1 MFMSTNIGRVFAA
14 IAFAAATAAVVV
26 ARADVKSQKDP
37 KFDFNSLSSFGWHPQ
52 PGEVKILVSRD
63 SQSRAEPV
71 KRTYEP
77 SLMKAV
83 ETELTKR
90 GYSASAPGLAPDFQ
104 LIYYV
109 FIATG
114 SMSQQMGQFLP
125 TNATYGLPLFMPQT
139 TALEIYPQG
148 SIVLDAY
155 APAGG
160 SIVWRG
166 IVQAK
171 VEETIT
177 EAERIK
183 RIQGF
188 IKQLVSKFPEKKK
201 K

>member
-1 MFMSTNIGRVFAA
+1 MISNIRNILTAVA
-14 IAFAAATAAVVV
+14 IACAATVVV
-26 ARADVKSQKDP
+26 LARADVKTQKDP
-37 KFDFNSLSSFGWHPQ
+37 KFDFTRISTFGWHPQ
-52 PGEVKILVSRD
+52 PGEVKILVTKD
-63 SQSRAEPV
+63 SQSKAEPV

-77 SLMKAV
+77 HLMKAV

-90 GYSASAPGLAPDFQ
+90 GYAAGPPGLAPDFQ
-104 LIYYV
+104 LLYYV

-148 SIVLDAY
+148 TIVLDAY
-155 APAGG
+155 SPAGG
-160 SIVWRG
+160 TSIIWRG
-166 IVQAK
+166 MVQAK
-171 VEETIT
+171 VEEPIT
-177 EAERIK
+177 EEQRIK

-188 IKQLVSKFPEKKK
+188 IKQLVAKFPEKKK

>member
-1 MFMSTNIGRVFAA
+1 MNNSVVRFLFAAA
-14 IAFAAATAAVVV
+14 IAVAATSVAL

-37 KFDFNSLSSFGWHPQ
+37 KFDFTKLTTFAWHPQ

-63 SQSRAEPV
+63 SQSKAEPV

-83 ETELTKR
+83 EAEMAKR
-90 GYSASAPGLAPDFQ
+90 GYAPSAPGLAPDFQ
-104 LIYYV
+104 LMYYV

-125 TNATYGLPLFMPQT
+125 TNATYGLPLFLPQT
-139 TALEIYPQG
+139 TALEIYPAG
-148 SIVLDAY
+148 SIVLDAFS
-155 APAGG
+155 PANSGP
-160 SIVWRG
+160 IIWRG
-166 IVQAK
+166 IVSAK
-171 VEETIT
+171 VEATIT
-177 EAERIK
+177 EEQRIK

-188 IKQLVSKFPEKKK
+188 IKDLVSKFPEKKK

>member
-1 MFMSTNIGRVFAA
+1 MKNHVATLLVAGAITVAAMS
-14 IAFAAATAAVVV
+14 VVV

-37 KFDFNSLSSFGWHPQ
+37 KFDFTKLSTFAWHPQ

-63 SQSRAEPV
+63 SQAKAEPV

-83 ETELTKR
+83 ETELGKR
-90 GYSASAPGLAPDFQ
+90 GYTASAPGLAPDFQ

-125 TNATYGLPLFMPQT
+125 TNATYGLPLFLPQT
-139 TALEIYPQG
+139 TALEIYPAG
-148 SIVLDAY
+148 TIVLDAY
-155 APAGG
+155 SPPGAG
-160 SIVWRG
+160 IVWRG
-166 IVQAK
+166 MVSAK

-177 EAERIK
+177 EEQRIK

-188 IKQLVSKFPEKKK
+188 IKDLVSKFPEKKK

>member
-1 MFMSTNIGRVFAA
+1 MIRNIAGIFGA
-14 IAFAAATAAVVV
+14 IAVGVVATVVV
-26 ARADVKSQKDP
+26 HARADVKSQKDP
-37 KFDFNSLSSFGWHPQ
+37 KFDFSKISTFTWHPQ
-52 PGEVKILVSRD
+52 PGEVKILVTRE
-63 SQSRAEPV
+63 SQSQAEPV
-71 KRTYEP
+71 RRTYEP

-90 GYSASAPGLAPDFQ
+90 GYTTAAPGLAPDFQ

-148 SIVLDAY
+148 TIVLDAY
-155 APAGG
+155 SPPGG
-160 SIVWRG
+160 AIIWRG
-166 IVQAK
+166 MVQAK
-171 VEETIT
+171 VEAPIT
-177 EAERIK
+177 EEERIK